1 MAKTHTVKVGEN
13 AVSIAWRYGFS
24 DYRVVWNDDANADLR
39 KKRPD
44 PHLLIPGD
52 EIAVPDPT
60 PKKLTLPT
68 QNSYRF
74 VVHVPKQELRLR
86 VLDRDGK
93 PLVQV
98 AYRLAI
104 ETLAKPFEGTT
115 DGDGKLKQIVP
126 VDAPWAT
133 LEIDGRQFRL
143 RLKGLAALPADE
155 DDPTDGVSGRLD
167 NLGYQAAAADD
178 SGDAAPR
185 MGLAVFQ
192 ADGDI
197 DVTGELD
204 PSTRDALKKGYGC

>member
-24 DYRVVWNDDANADLR
+24 DYRVAWNDGANADLR

-52 EIAVPDPT
+52 EIAVRDPT

-74 VVHVPKQELRLR
+74 VVHVPKQEIRLR
-86 VLDRDGK
+86 IRNRDGE
-93 PLVQV
+93 PLAQSP
-98 AYRLAI
+98 YRLTV
-104 ETLAKPFEGTT
+104 ETRPKPFEGTT
-115 DGDGKLKQIVP
+115 DGDGKLKEVIP

-133 LEIDGRQFRL
+133 LEIDGQQFRL

-155 DDPTDGVSGRLD
+155 DDPANGVSDRLD
-167 NLGYQAAAADD
+167 NLGYQAVAADD
-178 SGDAAPR
+178 SDNAALRTALAIFQGDA
-185 MGLAVFQ
+185 G
-192 ADGDI
+192 I

-204 PSTRDALKKGYGC
+204 PSTRDALKKEYGC